1 MVSEARPEH
10 PDDDLDSTIE
20 LPGLDMDADGPE
32 ALGSDNGE
40 DVTLIQPRLA
50 ANYGN
55 DEFAEFESEIVAL
68 SADVERLRTL
78 LLERDSQVEAAGVRV
93 DAAEERVARG
103 LAAQQALQTQL
114 AASQAEVAV
123 AREERATLWG
133 KLEFLEGELRASTAL
148 TDELNATAQG
158 QSAQQQ
164 TFAARIE
171 AAERTAQWAQKDAA
185 ALAAQVSALQEALQ
199 SREARRVL
207 WESMLRET
215 DAALA
220 ASSANGGQLSTDL
233 SQAQS
238 RIADLEARLAAA
250 EARGDEARTATAA
263 ESSRADGLAARITEL
278 EAQLVTRESERD
290 AAGQRGA
297 QLESDLSIARADAV
311 ALREQLQTAELRASE
326 AAAAHEARAAE
337 AAAANEALQARV
349 AEIERNTAAR
359 IAEMETALRFAE
371 KRAHQLEVELN
382 LKIARL
388 GAMTAVESASSAS
401 ATATRRL
408 IESSLQSAR
417 PETAAPVS
425 AAPVSA
431 APVATASVADVV
443 RRDPELLPDGAPR
456 YLILS
461 DGNADTVFRLG
472 RRTTIGRAE
481 DNDIC
486 IPRTSISRHH
496 AVIVSG
502 PRQTT
507 IEDLQSTNGIAV
519 NRKRVRQ
526 SVLRDGD
533 IVHVGKSKFRYSD
546 KLRTPG
552 KA

>member
-32 ALGSDNGE
+32 PIGGDNGE

-158 QSAQQQ
+158 QSAQQH

-263 ESSRADGLAARITEL
+263 ESSRA
-278 EAQLVTRESERD
+278 
-290 AAGQRGA
+290 
-297 QLESDLSIARADAV
+297 
-311 ALREQLQTAELRASE
+311 AE
-326 AAAAHEARAAE
+326 
-337 AAAANEALQARV
+337 
-349 AEIERNTAAR
+349 
-359 IAEMETALRFAE
+359 
-371 KRAHQLEVELN
+371 
-382 LKIARL
+382 
-388 GAMTAVESASSAS
+388 G
-401 ATATRRL
+401 
-408 IESSLQSAR
+408 
-417 PETAAPVS
+417 
-425 AAPVSA
+425 
-431 APVATASVADVV
+431 
-443 RRDPELLPDGAPR
+443 
-456 YLILS
+456 
-461 DGNADTVFRLG
+461 
-472 RRTTIGRAE
+472 
-481 DNDIC
+481 
-486 IPRTSISRHH
+486 
-496 AVIVSG
+496 
-502 PRQTT
+502 
-507 IEDLQSTNGIAV
+507 
-519 NRKRVRQ
+519 
-526 SVLRDGD
+526 
-533 IVHVGKSKFRYSD
+533 
-546 KLRTPG
+546 
-552 KA
+552 